1 MGVCSKGGKNMTKKQ
16 LETLEQGQKLFV
28 SYKGVKPCTFKNL
41 KGNMAFIYAD
51 LDGQGVR
58 LRRVIATTLLLEDT
72 SKAKATKTAKEAKA
86 DTITPEAEAV
96 LTLVNQGIEMLRKM
110 GYEPEFK

>member
-1 MGVCSKGGKNMTKKQ
+1 MTKKQ

-51 LDGQGVR
+51 LDGQGER
-58 LRRVIATTLLLEDT
+58 LRRVLATTLLLEDPT
-72 SKAKATKTAKEAKA
+72 KTVKKAVKKAKAEEL
-86 DTITPEAEAV
+86 PSEVEAV
-96 LTLVNQGIEMLRKM
+96 LAFVNQGIEMLRKM

>member
-1 MGVCSKGGKNMTKKQ
+1 MTKKQ
-16 LETLEQGQKLFV
+16 LETLEQGQKLYV

-51 LDGQGVR
+51 LDGQGER
-58 LRRVIATTLLLEDT
+58 LRRVIATTLLLEDPAKT
-72 SKAKATKTAKEAKA
+72 VKKATKTKKAEELPTEAKA
-86 DTITPEAEAV
+86 V
-96 LTLVNQGIEMLRKM
+96 LDLVNQGIEMLRKM

>member
-1 MGVCSKGGKNMTKKQ
+1 MTKKQ
-16 LETLEQGQKLFV
+16 LETLEQGQKLYV

-58 LRRVIATTLLLEDT
+58 LRRVIATTLLLKDP
-72 SKAKATKTAKEAKA
+72 SDVVKKATKTAKKAKT
-86 DTITPEAEAV
+86 DTITPEVEAV
-96 LTLVNQGIEMLRKM
+96 LTLVNQGIEILRKM

>member
-1 MGVCSKGGKNMTKKQ
+1 MTKKQ
-16 LETLEQGQKLFV
+16 LETLEQGQKLYV

-58 LRRVIATTLLLEDT
+58 LRRVIATTLLLEDP
-72 SKAKATKTAKEAKA
+72 SKAVKKATKTVKKTEEL
-86 DTITPEAEAV
+86 PSEVEAV
-96 LTLVNQGIEMLRKM
+96 LAFVNQGIEMLRKM
-110 GYEPEFK
+110 GYEPELK